1 MLGRLF
7 LFSSVLLVPWVVLAQ
22 EETGADTADAVK
34 QAFLNIRGP
43 KASQAHVGGG
53 SSITCSVTAP
63 EEDNFFWMRINQH
76 NWFELPEGSAWRE
89 ANFTRHVER
98 FENGSVATG
107 VMGFIDNFREE
118 HSANVSCGS
127 NNPDHQRYA
136 SIRLEF
142 KNNSTNNDTDDSDEG
157 DRDSSRDEG
166 DRDSSRDEGDRDSSR
181 DEGDRDSSRD
191 WYYESDEFWEM
202 PESPARCGPGQG
214 LDASRE
220 ACVDCPAGTYNFEDS
235 RVDSCMPCR
244 LGTYQNETGRD
255 ECWDCQSWSENRR
268 GRWTTLMHGSTSS
281 DQCVRP
287 DRLISKFVSANVG
300 FRIRVKGVDFC
311 TNVRQ
316 ALWGISKVAP
326 FDGHFYECSFSPA
339 TEDSP
344 NAFSAMSLETTMHS
358 KFAWEFWE
366 FLDLLKTHRE
376 VGNAYIKLGRPM
388 VNKIREF
395 LENHSELWQLGLSL
409 NTDMLNLEDLEILE
423 FTPYFQGQCQPGD
436 NSKFCD
442 GVSAAASV
450 QRFYLKYSVTGSL
463 INCADNAGY
472 SLVKNIMERGSERG
486 IPCLTRDADRCK
498 LELVS
503 CRDGDVI
510 VALTNSFTQ
519 AVNNIESIDD
529 LKAMIPPFAA
539 NNTKFSLAVAING
552 CEEGGATFKAEGFQV
567 ECAACG
573 AGNFVNDAGICQKC
587 PFGSWGEDGKICNSC
602 GWHFATPFWGTD
614 KKEKCIETENEWRLP
629 TDSYRKEEYLRDVKG
644 ENRFNLTITPLMNMC
659 GVSDAVKAVKDSCGN
674 VFDESELTWDDSL
687 DFDEIKLERIICMG
701 ASNIEKGFSEMC
713 DSNWDKSWKD
723 IFEALEYDFWDEDN
737 LKDVV
742 CYVFKKVRD
751 LDTADTTNN
760 CSNLDPSQ
768 YMMSMAAEFREE
780 LDIKSSAAVI
790 PILKRLR
797 NLKTMDFS
805 SFADA
810 GRAMMATMGVEN
822 MAAFTGWDTAN
833 ELKELV
839 FSVANGFR
847 MAEFEFEPIF
857 DKEEFYCENDNAKRR
872 CWGCSMENCNIYPE
886 DEEKGVRCS
895 ADECNNCSPSYW
907 YYSGNQTA
915 ADESGKVVEP
925 YSCAKCDFPEQIE
938 NGTKVDVSENGVNA
952 RYKCNDGF
960 VLKDC
965 NAWASC
971 EWRDKSHAIN
981 FPTCV
986 EDKCVWPEIPHA
998 SIWRDWK
1005 DDQYSTCPF
1014 ASYRCDDGWMGV
1026 NYGNRVECWPN
1037 QDFKI
1042 NSYVKCI
1049 EKCSFPDVIEN
1060 GVLVNSSRSDD
1071 GRYFAEYECD
1081 EGFHLRDGEYAFCD
1095 IDKHYNNTAE
1105 ILYEAVARLPSCRVA
1120 DSCEF
1125 PDEIGG
1131 ARKEDEWEHRGEKG
1145 ARYECPDHMW
1155 MDRGN
1160 GYVRCNETDPSELGY
1175 HNFTCIEKKTCSFPD
1190 TIENGEIVEDEKYES
1205 SARYKCLEGYKMSSS
1220 DWAYCD
1226 EKAGQL
1232 YLPTCEK
1239 DSSSSCHLPEQIENG
1254 HRAQMEDNKARYE
1267 CHGEWKLPESL
1278 MKNGGWVECDGQ
1290 GHKPEYPRCEYG
1302 GGESES
1308 ECSFPEFIN
1317 GGYRYMEGVE
1327 GEVSWAMYV
1336 CHEPFVMTPNKYA
1349 FVSMVEDQGKSPKEA
1364 YMSTSGLATCI
1375 SGNLML
1381 PECRAP
1387 EEAGHCGIPVY
1398 IHHGQVVDL
1407 IFMDYENHAE
1417 STRDVSENRDYSETD
1432 YEYERKMMMMMP
1444 LAGMYECE
1452 EGYKMHETKEGAWG
1466 WCRMDGS
1473 KEIPRCESKAEW
1485 NEVEFKLHN
1494 GNEKKFADGDGRV
1507 FAGIVLANRKYQ
1519 YESDEKWEYGC
1530 NDGFNGYAAG
1540 AICRSVGF
1548 NHGAAIPLT
1557 KKMQMRLPENLEFG
1571 WTGFSC
1577 NYDDTM
1583 PSSSHCHA
1591 ERYED
1596 AMDEFGI
1603 KARCFNFDKIAV
1615 KCFDN
1620 AQFNVTVSLT
1630 YSKNTINC
1638 RAMAYK
1644 EDKSIALGWIDE
1656 ISAKFMID
1664 DRVVNFKPKYN
1675 KKQGYFIRGKNLLN
1689 GEFSCLSCEVHAGDT
1704 LLGKAEKCKED

>member
-1 MLGRLF
+1 MT
-7 LFSSVLLVPWVVLAQ
+7 S
-22 EETGADTADAVK
+22 DAVK

-142 KNNSTNNDTDDSDEG
+142 KNNSTNNDTDDSG
-157 DRDSSRDEG
+157 
-166 DRDSSRDEGDRDSSR
+166 
-181 DEGDRDSSRD
+181 
-191 WYYESDEFWEM
+191 
-202 PESPARCGPGQG
+202 
-214 LDASRE
+214 
-220 ACVDCPAGTYNFEDS
+220 
-235 RVDSCMPCR
+235 
-244 LGTYQNETGRD
+244 
-255 ECWDCQSWSENRR
+255 
-268 GRWTTLMHGSTSS
+268 
-281 DQCVRP
+281 P

-311 TNVRQ
+311 TNVRR

-436 NSKFCD
+436 NSKFC
-442 GVSAAASV
+442 
-450 QRFYLKYSVTGSL
+450 
-463 INCADNAGY
+463 
-472 SLVKNIMERGSERG
+472 
-486 IPCLTRDADRCK
+486 
-498 LELVS
+498 
-503 CRDGDVI
+503 
-510 VALTNSFTQ
+510 
-519 AVNNIESIDD
+519 
-529 LKAMIPPFAA
+529 
-539 NNTKFSLAVAING
+539 
-552 CEEGGATFKAEGFQV
+552 GFQV

-1155 MDRGN
+1155 MDR
-1160 GYVRCNETDPSELGY
+1160 
-1175 HNFTCIEKKTCSFPD
+1175 
-1190 TIENGEIVEDEKYES
+1190 
-1205 SARYKCLEGYKMSSS
+1205 
-1220 DWAYCD
+1220 

-1596 AMDEFGI
+1596 AMDKFGI